1 MGTWRTAIGLLF
13 SMFTLFP
20 TQGSPFE
27 SPPVRLGVLYP
38 LTGKMSAVGRE
49 ALRGAQIAADQVNEL
64 GGIWGGRR
72 IVLVTGDAADTE
84 AARTETERLCTLEK
98 VTCILGVYS
107 STIAFVAHA
116 VADKYGVFFWESNA
130 IAPRLR
136 QMGHK
141 YTFFFGPRAFDQSYA
156 SARAIHEMIAPG
168 LGIKPKNLRIAAVYQ
183 GTEWGKSA
191 TGQAFV
197 PRCKELGMEV
207 VLDQFYDPK
216 LLDFTPLV
224 QKIKMRRP
232 DVVVF
237 QCYIDDG
244 FRLFRDARKNGLNP
258 KVWYANGAVSVDIPD
273 AFEKSGSD
281 MNYVLAINQMAAGN
295 IYNLSP
301 LTQTQYRDFLE
312 RYERR
317 YMMKMTN
324 EAAIVYTAAA
334 ALFEY
339 ILPAAGSL
347 DPKKLAA
354 AAYDLTL
361 PSTCTARPGG
371 IKFSSATAEYAN
383 QNMRAGVAVRQ
394 IFNGRYYVVWP
405 KEMAVMRPIF
415 PTPRWGKRVIDE
427 AEIEK
432 RLFLPGER
440 LVQ

>member
-1 MGTWRTAIGLLF
+1 MGTGKLAVAFFFSLLVLLPLQALP
-13 SMFTLFP
+13 SEL
-20 TQGSPFE
+20 
-27 SPPVRLGVLYP
+27 PPVKIGVLYP

-49 ALRGAQIAADQVNEL
+49 ALRGAQIAADQVNEH

-98 VTCILGVYS
+98 VKCILGVYS
-107 STIAFVAHA
+107 STLAFVAHA
-116 VADKYGVFFWESNA
+116 VAHKHGVFFWESNA

-141 YTFFFGPRAFDQSYA
+141 NTFFYGPRAFDQSYA
-156 SARAIHEMIAPG
+156 SAQAIYELIAPG
-168 LGIKPKNLRIAAVYQ
+168 LGIKPKDLRIAAVYQ
-183 GTEWGKSA
+183 GTEWGKSN

-197 PRCKELGMEV
+197 PRCKELGMKV
-207 VLDQFYDPK
+207 VFDQFYDPK
-216 LLDFTPLV
+216 LLDFTSIV
-224 QKIKMRRP
+224 QKMKMKRP
-232 DVVVF
+232 DIVAF

-258 KVWYANGAVSVDIPD
+258 KIWYANGAVSVDIPD
-273 AFEKSGSD
+273 AFEKFGSD

-301 LTQTQYRDFLE
+301 LTQSQYRDFLD
-312 RYERR
+312 RYKKTYKVR
-317 YMMKMTN
+317 MTP

-339 ILPAAGSL
+339 VLPAAGSL
-347 DPKKLAA
+347 DPEKLAA
-354 AAYDLTL
+354 VAHDLSL
-361 PSTCTARPGG
+361 PNTCTARPGG

-383 QNMRAGVAVRQ
+383 QNMRAGMAVRQ
-394 IFNGRYYVVWP
+394 IFNERYYVVWP
-405 KEMAVMRPIF
+405 EEMAVMRPIF
-415 PTPRWGKRVIDE
+415 PSPRWGKRAIGE
-427 AEIEK
+427 AAIEE
-432 RLFLPGER
+432 RLLIPKER